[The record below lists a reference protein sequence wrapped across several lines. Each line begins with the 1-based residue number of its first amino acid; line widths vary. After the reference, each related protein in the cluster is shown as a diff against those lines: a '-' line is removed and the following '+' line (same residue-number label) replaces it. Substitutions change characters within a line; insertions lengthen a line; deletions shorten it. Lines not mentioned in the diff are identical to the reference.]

1 MSRRRTASE
10 QERPATTAAEHLIR
24 RNFAKLMQVF
34 YLYQKAAMPSN
45 ARQNI
50 NAQKIV
56 ATVAVSLF
64 AIKAIAWYITGSIAI
79 FTDAME
85 SIVNVVGGFVG
96 LYSLYLSAVPRDKNH
111 PYGHGKVEFV
121 SAGFEGAL
129 IAIAGALI
137 IYKSILALISPTPLA
152 KLDYGIYLVLFSA
165 IVNYGVGYMAIRQ
178 GRETRSLALTASG
191 KHLQSDTYTTLGII
205 AGLIMLKLTGKGWLD
220 AVTAMVFAGLI
231 IYQGVRIVRH
241 ALAGIMDE
249 ADIKLI
255 TGVIEHINQRRREQW
270 VDLHNFRIV
279 KYGAVY
285 HIDCHLTVPWYIT
298 VKEAHVEAS
307 LLERLIV
314 EKHGRDI
321 EMSVHVEDCHCSAC
335 PICEVGG
342 CQHRVTPFAQRI
354 EWTTDN
360 VVSVKRHLGA
370 QKG

>member
-1 MSRRRTASE
+1 M
-10 QERPATTAAEHLIR
+10 L
-24 RNFAKLMQVF
+24 
-34 YLYQKAAMPSN
+34 SN
-45 ARQNI
+45 AQQNI
-50 NAQKIV
+50 NSQKIV
-56 ATVAVSLF
+56 AAVAVSLF
-64 AIKAIAWYITGSIAI
+64 AIKTVAWYITGSVAI

-96 LYSLYLSAVPRDKNH
+96 LYSLYLSAVPKDRNH

-178 GRETRSLALTASG
+178 GRKTNSLALTASG

-205 AGLIMLKLTGKGWLD
+205 VGLIILTITGEGWLD
-220 AVTAMVFAGLI
+220 AVTAMIFAGLI
-231 IYQGVRIVRH
+231 IYQGIKIVRH

-249 ADIKLI
+249 ADMKLI
-255 TGVIEHINQRRREQW
+255 ADVVEHLNRNRRPQW
-270 VDLHNFRIV
+270 IDLHNFRIV

-298 VKEAHVEAS
+298 VKEAHIEAS
-307 LLERLIV
+307 QLEGLII
-314 EKHGRDI
+314 EKFGRNI
-321 EMSVHVEDCHCSAC
+321 EMSVHVEDCHLSAC
-335 PICEVGG
+335 SICEVKN
-342 CQHRVTPFAQRI
+342 CTHRVAPLCQRV
-354 EWTTDN
+354 EWNADN
-360 VVSVKRHLGA
+360 VASVKRHTGDSSNRCHL
-370 QKG
+370 

>member
-1 MSRRRTASE
+1 
-10 QERPATTAAEHLIR
+10 
-24 RNFAKLMQVF
+24 MQ
-34 YLYQKAAMPSN
+34 SN
-45 ARQNI
+45 AQQNI
-50 NAQKIV
+50 STQKIV
-56 ATVAVSLF
+56 AAVAVALF
-64 AIKAIAWYITGSIAI
+64 AIKTTAWYITGSIAI

-85 SIVNVVGGFVG
+85 SIVNMIGGFVG
-96 LYSLYLSAVPRDKNH
+96 LYSLYLSAIPRDKTH

-178 GRETRSLALTASG
+178 GRKTRSLALIASG

-205 AGLIMLKLTGKGWLD
+205 VGLVILEITGKAWLD
-220 AVTAMVFAGLI
+220 AVTAMAFAGLI
-231 IYQGVRIVRH
+231 IYQGIKIVRH

-249 ADIKLI
+249 ADMKLI
-255 TGVIEHINQRRREQW
+255 TEVVEHINRNRRAQW

-307 LLERLIV
+307 QLEGLII
-314 EKHGRDI
+314 EKFGRNI
-321 EMSVHVEDCHCSAC
+321 EMSVHVEDCHLSAC
-335 PICEVGG
+335 SICEVKD
-342 CQHRVTPFAQRI
+342 CIHRIASLNQRV
-354 EWTTDN
+354 EWTSEN
-360 VVSVKRHLGA
+360 VANAKRHTGDGT
-370 QKG
+370 KRKS